1 MVCTYLKKNF
11 YLKFHRRRVRSRSRM
26 RRLLWFAAV
35 LWASW
40 LGCISSS
47 SLDPNKQAQASS
59 VLKQVSTA
67 LDSAQFV
74 INEIAEE
81 NKAAAK
87 ALKEARKISDDEFA
101 ESAKI
106 LATQMKL
113 TKYASMIGRALNTVQ
128 AVSSVA
134 SFVFTFFMPSELD
147 VITSLINERFK
158 EVNAKLD
165 I

>member
-1 MVCTYLKKNF
+1 
-11 YLKFHRRRVRSRSRM
+11 
-26 RRLLWFAAV
+26 
-35 LWASW
+35 
-40 LGCISSS
+40 
-47 SLDPNKQAQASS
+47 LDPNKQAQASS